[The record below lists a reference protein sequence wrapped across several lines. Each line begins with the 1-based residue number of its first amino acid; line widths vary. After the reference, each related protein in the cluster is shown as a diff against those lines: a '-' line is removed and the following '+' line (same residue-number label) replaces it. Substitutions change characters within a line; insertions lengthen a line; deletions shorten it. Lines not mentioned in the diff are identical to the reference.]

1 MSIDVT
7 TEKRFEADI
16 EEFFLSSA
24 GGYTHNY
31 DGYDPQLGVYK
42 DTLLR
47 FIQRTQP
54 KEWKRFLL
62 QNKVDPERKFCLAF
76 NNACDMDGLISVLR
90 HGFKHR
96 GIPFKVCYFKP
107 ESGLNQTAEALYEKN
122 EITCNR
128 QWFYS
133 SDTHNSVDM
142 VLSVNGIPVF
152 ALELKNQY
160 TGQNVDNAK
169 RQWMYDRDPR
179 EICFQ
184 FNKRI
189 LGYFC
194 IDQLEVWMTTRLEG
208 KNTYFLPFNQGSNGA
223 GNDGGKGN
231 PANPDGYPT
240 SYFWEYVFQKDSMM
254 DIIQKFIHLQVKE
267 EKKQMPDGSEQ
278 VTKKKRLIFPR
289 YHQMDV
295 VRKLIADVKKEG
307 AGRNYL
313 IQHSAGSGKSNSIA
327 WTAYRLASLH
337 DSNDESVFSSVV
349 VVTDR
354 TVLDEQLQETISG
367 FDHTIGSVET
377 IDDKKNSKDLRDAIN
392 NGARII
398 VTTLQKFP
406 VIYQEVDKVAGRN
419 FAIIVDE
426 AHSSQ
431 TGSSAMKLKAA
442 LADTEAAL
450 REYAEIEGKA
460 EDEIDRNDKLVQEML
475 THGKHP
481 NLSFFAFTATPK
493 PATLEMFGSQW
504 TDGSFHPFHI
514 YSMRQA
520 IEEGF
525 ILDVL
530 QNYMTYSTCFKIAK
544 DTPENPELPESRATK
559 IIKKY
564 EKLHPYNISQKSQI
578 IVETFR
584 ETTKQ
589 KIGGKGK
596 MMVVTDSRLAA
607 VRYFHEIKRYIREQH
622 YADMDILAAFSGT
635 VQDGDEEYTEAGLNV
650 RKDGSHISES
660 QTKEEFHDNFNVLV
674 VAEKYQTGFDE
685 PLLHT
690 MIVDKKLKNVKAVQT
705 LSRLNR
711 TCPGKVDTFVLDFA
725 NKKED
730 ILEAFQPFY
739 QETSLEQE
747 VNVDL
752 IYQTEKELLDYAI
765 YNENDI
771 RAFTDIWNHP
781 GKQDA
786 TAMGKMT
793 SVLKPVADRYNL
805 KNPEERYQF
814 RRQVRKL
821 LRWYSY
827 ITQVVRMFDTDMH
840 KEYLFLS
847 YLIGLL
853 PEEKEEPID
862 LEGKLKLEYY
872 KLQKTFEGAI
882 KLEKVDGQYV
892 PSKKQGAQG
901 IRQKSTLDEILDKIN
916 EKYKGQF
923 TDGDRVMLGALHDKL
938 IADDKLASSARTSDP
953 RIFTESIFPSAFGNA
968 AMESYMEAQDSYP
981 DKERELWR
989 TFDSTPYELRIAMG
1003 NLDEDEMVLLLDY
1016 SKYYDK
1022 LEMPIPRNRDKVLED
1037 LQHEKFIKRNDAGT
1051 WDITNMGALMI
1062 AKDLK
1067 KFESLHR
1074 RTVRVIWYK
1083 ENSRLDAI
1091 REKEFCAGYAF
1102 SHEEIVQ
1109 YIMTIIPQEEV
1120 IVEATRKS
1128 VVSFPEIAIREL
1140 LANAM
1145 IHQDLQ
1151 QRGTNPMVEVFKN
1164 RIEFSNAGAPLVAI
1178 ERIVDSVPVSR
1189 NENIAGFMHKCG
1201 ICEERG
1207 SGYDKIVEATGK
1219 NELLAPRIENQNNQ
1233 FTKAILFAKVPFEL
1247 TTKEDRMRTCYMQA
1261 CLAYVNFEGIS
1272 NSDIRKIFGLGE
1284 KEKAKASRLLTSA
1297 VDGGYIKVMD
1307 PDTAPRYKKYIP
1319 YWA

>member
-1 MSIDVT
+1 MAIET
-7 TEKRFEADI
+7 KEITFEQEI
-16 EEFFLSSA
+16 EYSLLDH
-24 GGYTHNY
+24 GGYIKGNPRDYNREFAIDTK
-31 DGYDPQLGVYK
+31 QL
-42 DTLLR
+42 
-47 FIQRTQP
+47 F
-54 KEWKRFLL
+54 RFLQDSQPVEWEKL
-62 QNKVDPERKFCLAF
+62 CRKHGENVETGFLKKLYR
-76 NNACDMDGLISVLR
+76 DLDTYGTLYVLR
-90 HGFKHR
+90 HGVVDAPAKLSL
-96 GIPFKVCYFKP
+96 CYFKP
-107 ESGLNQTAEALYEKN
+107 ASGMNQTSQALYEKN
-122 EITCNR
+122 ILSITR
-128 QWFYS
+128 QVHYS
-133 SDTHNSVDM
+133 LKNENSIDV
-142 VLSVNGIPVF
+142 VLFINGLPV
-152 ALELKNQY
+152 ATVELKNPI
-160 TGQNVDNAK
+160 TGQTVENAK
-169 RQWMYDRDPR
+169 RQYMKDRDPR
-179 EICFQ
+179 ELLLSFKARCLVHFAV
-184 FNKRI
+184 
-189 LGYFC
+189 
-194 IDQLEVWMTTRLEG
+194 DTEEVWMTTKLNG
-208 KNTYFLPFNQGSNGA
+208 INTYFLPFNK
-223 GNDGGKGN
+223 GNNGGKGN
-231 PANPDGYPT
+231 PVGNSTYRT
-240 SYFWEYVFQKDSMM
+240 SYLWEEVLQKDSLL
-254 DIIQKFIHLQVKE
+254 DIVQRFIHLQE
-267 EKKQMPDGSEQ
+267 DKKNP
-278 VTKKKRLIFPR
+278 KKSVMIFPR
-289 YHQMDV
+289 YHQLDV
-295 VRKLIADVKKEG
+295 VRKLVADVYANG
-307 AGRNYL
+307 TGHNYL

-337 DSNDESVFSSVV
+337 DANDISVFSSVI

-354 TVLDEQLQETISG
+354 TVLDAQLQETISG
-367 FDHTIGSVET
+367 FDHTIGAVET
-377 IDDKKNSKDLRDAIN
+377 IDDKKNSKNLRDAIN

-431 TGSSAMKLKAA
+431 TGSSAMKLKAT

-530 QNYMTYSTCFKIAK
+530 QNYMTYSICFKIAK

-584 ETTKQ
+584 ETTKN

-607 VRYFHEIKRYIREQH
+607 VRYFHEIKRYIQERH
-622 YADMDILAAFSGT
+622 YADMDILAAFSGS
-635 VQDGDEEYTEAGLNV
+635 VQDGDEEYTESGLNV
-650 RKDGSHISES
+650 RKDGSHISEG

-765 YNENDI
+765 YNEHDI
-771 RAFTDIWNHP
+771 NAFINVWNHP

-793 SVLKPVADRYNL
+793 SVLKPIADRYNL

-814 RRQVRKL
+814 RRLVRKL
-821 LRWYSY
+821 IRWYSY
-827 ITQVVRMFDTDMH
+827 ITQVVRMFDEDMH

-853 PEEKEEPID
+853 PEEKEEPVD
-862 LEGKLKLEYY
+862 LDGKLKLEYY

-882 KLEKVDGQYV
+882 TLDKIDGQYV
-892 PSKKQGAQG
+892 SSKKQGVQG
-901 IRQKSTLDEILDKIN
+901 NRQKSTLDEILDKIN

-923 TDGDRVMLGALHDKL
+923 SEGDRVMLGALHDKL
-938 IADDKLASSARTSDP
+938 IEDDKLASSARTSDP

-968 AMESYMEAQDSYP
+968 AMESYMEAQDSYGSLFE
-981 DKERELWR
+981 DK
-989 TFDSTPYELRIAMG
+989 
-1003 NLDEDEMVLLLDY
+1003 
-1016 SKYYDK
+1016 SKYDAVMSALAGVIYR
-1022 LEMPIPRNRDKVLED
+1022 EMRSKKTVDYRKVERDEQV
-1037 LQHEKFIKRNDAGT
+1037 QMVA
-1051 WDITNMGALMI
+1051 
-1062 AKDLK
+1062 
-1067 KFESLHR
+1067 
-1074 RTVRVIWYK
+1074 
-1083 ENSRLDAI
+1083 
-1091 REKEFCAGYAF
+1091 
-1102 SHEEIVQ
+1102 EE
-1109 YIMTIIPQEEV
+1109 
-1120 IVEATRKS
+1120 
-1128 VVSFPEIAIREL
+1128 
-1140 LANAM
+1140 
-1145 IHQDLQ
+1145 
-1151 QRGTNPMVEVFKN
+1151 
-1164 RIEFSNAGAPLVAI
+1164 
-1178 ERIVDSVPVSR
+1178 PV
-1189 NENIAGFMHKCG
+1189 K
-1201 ICEERG
+1201 
-1207 SGYDKIVEATGK
+1207 YGK
-1219 NELLAPRIENQNNQ
+1219 
-1233 FTKAILFAKVPFEL
+1233 
-1247 TTKEDRMRTCYMQA
+1247 
-1261 CLAYVNFEGIS
+1261 
-1272 NSDIRKIFGLGE
+1272 
-1284 KEKAKASRLLTSA
+1284 
-1297 VDGGYIKVMD
+1297 
-1307 PDTAPRYKKYIP
+1307 
-1319 YWA
+1319 